1 MILTAVKSKRPSPVD
16 LSVVFGRIAKNGRG
30 DGQHILGR
38 RSLILNWRL
47 LEMNDESKPYIAT
60 PRTAHRAERID
71 SILEKRMREFLLR
84 RRQRLWQ
91 ERGV

>member
-1 MILTAVKSKRPSPVD
+1 
-16 LSVVFGRIAKNGRG
+16 
-30 DGQHILGR
+30 
-38 RSLILNWRL
+38 
-47 LEMNDESKPYIAT
+47 MNDESKPYIAT